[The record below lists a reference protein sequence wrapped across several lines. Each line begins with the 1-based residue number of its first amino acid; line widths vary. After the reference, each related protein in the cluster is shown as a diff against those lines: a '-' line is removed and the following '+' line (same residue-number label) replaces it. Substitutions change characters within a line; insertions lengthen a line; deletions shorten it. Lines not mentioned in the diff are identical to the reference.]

1 MEFIIQWVKQW
12 QIMSDSDNC
21 HKENKTRRCDKEN
34 DCGSERKPHGMGC
47 SVEDSVRCM
56 IRRVSVLSGEKVK
69 GKGPEAGKASVAG
82 L

>member
-1 MEFIIQWVKQW
+1 M
-12 QIMSDSDNC
+12 M
-21 HKENKTRRCDKEN
+21 EN

-56 IRRVSVLSGEKVK
+56 IRRVSVLGGEKVK